1 MAKYLDEQGLN
12 TLWVKTKKT
21 IKSNIDNIQIPE
33 QITTATVEV
42 DNNVGTPSATAYVV
56 GNTISFDFKNLKG
69 EQGPKGD
76 KGDKGDAGERG
87 PQGPQGEQGIQGPI
101 GPKGDKGDAFTY
113 NDFTEDQLAALKG
126 PKGDKGDKG
135 EQGIQGPQ
143 GEQGIQGIQ
152 GPAGPKGDAFKY
164 SDFTPEQLESLKGPK
179 GDKGE
184 QGIQGPQGEQGIQGP
199 KGDNGTNGADG
210 TPAGFGEIVATVDNS
225 TGTPNVTVTTSG
237 TNEAKNFTFA
247 FTGLKGENGE
257 ATNLDNYVTKAEIEQ
272 ASYLQASALEPYA
285 TKGLLE
291 TTYVKKND
299 ISELANTIG
308 TVVLYKGTDTN
319 IRPSAPTT
327 NTFPPTSGDWLVSPV
342 NGTKYIPGKM
352 TDPST
357 THVYIGAVADTSEK
371 AAFTEVTSGAPN
383 DNTWLFNLYPN
394 MGGVEFTGDMK
405 NKQTIM
411 WIECP
416 GIKCDKFG
424 LITQVDAKTSGKKW
438 TTWSPLYGGNNS
450 FKPMYFDGTYNII
463 ETTDHKFINW
473 PNGLKFIDKPDEPA
487 ITTIEDL
494 KSKLPGD
501 PVPND
506 YSHPVGTTNV
516 HYAIDSLIDSSKY
529 EDKKIIIPI
538 IVESDYWNEMTISAN
553 FFNSTKTY
561 DYWWSS
567 TNLFQNGK
575 LLYDWSNPISISG
588 EAGPIG
594 ETGPQGPKGD
604 AFTYNDFTPE
614 QLNALKGPKGDKGD
628 TGEQGPKG
636 DAFKYSDF
644 TSEQLASLKGP
655 QGEQGIQG
663 PAGPKGDAFTY
674 NDFTPDQLASLKGPK
689 GDKGDTGERGPQG
702 EQGIQGIQGPAGPKG
717 DKGDTGE
724 RGPQGEQGIQGIQG
738 PAGPKGDAF
747 TYSDFTPEQLES
759 LKGPKGDKGEQGIQG
774 PQGEQGIQGPA
785 GPKGDAFTY
794 SDFTPE
800 QLESLK
806 GPKGDKGE
814 QGIQGPQGEQ
824 GIQGPAGPKG
834 DNGTNGTDGTPAG
847 FGEIVA
853 TVDNSTGTP
862 NVTVTTSG
870 TNEAKNFTFAFTGLK
885 GESGSGGGGSTYN
898 MEVVEALPLN
908 PVVNTIYYVIG

>member
-12 TLWVKTKKT
+12 TLWTKTKKT
-21 IKSNIDNIQIPE
+21 IKTNIDNIQIPE
-33 QITTATVEV
+33 QITTATVDV
-42 DNNVGTPSATAYVV
+42 DNNVGTPSATASVV

-76 KGDKGDAGERG
+76 QGEKGDTGERG
-87 PQGPQGEQGIQGPI
+87 PQGE
-101 GPKGDKGDAFTY
+101 
-113 NDFTEDQLAALKG
+113 
-126 PKGDKGDKG
+126 
-135 EQGIQGPQ
+135 
-143 GEQGIQGIQ
+143 QGIQ
-152 GPAGPKGDAFKY
+152 GPAGPKGD
-164 SDFTPEQLESLKGPK
+164 
-179 GDKGE
+179 
-184 QGIQGPQGEQGIQGP
+184 
-199 KGDNGTNGADG
+199 NGTDG
-210 TPAGFGEIVATVDNS
+210 TDGVPAGFGEIVATVDNS

-247 FTGLKGENGE
+247 FTGLKGEKGE
-257 ATNLDNYVTKAEIEQ
+257 ATDLDNYVTKAEIEQ
-272 ASYLQASALEPYA
+272 ASYLQAPALEPYA

-308 TVVLYKGTDTN
+308 TVVLYKGTDAN

-327 NTFPPTSGDWLVSPV
+327 NTFPPTSGDWLVAPV

-352 TDPST
+352 ADQST

-371 AAFTEVTSGAPN
+371 AAFTEVTSGTPN

-411 WIECP
+411 WVECP

-424 LITQVDAKTSGKKW
+424 LITQVDAKSSGKKW
-438 TTWSPLYGGNNS
+438 TTWSPLYSGNKS
-450 FKPMYFDGTYNII
+450 FKPMYFDGTYKII
-463 ETTDHKFINW
+463 ETTDHKFVNW

-487 ITTIEDL
+487 IATLEDL
-494 KSKLPGD
+494 KSKLQGD

-506 YSHPVGTTNV
+506 YSHPVSTTNV

-529 EDKKIIIPI
+529 ENKKIIIPT
-538 IVESDYWNEMTISAN
+538 IVESDYWHGMTISAN

-588 EAGPIG
+588 EPGPIG
-594 ETGPQGPKGD
+594 ETGPAGPKGD
-604 AFTYNDFTPE
+604 AFTYSDFTSE
-614 QLNALKGPKGDKGD
+614 QLESLKGPKGDKGEKGD
-628 TGEQGPKG
+628 TGER
-636 DAFKYSDF
+636 
-644 TSEQLASLKGP
+644 GP
-655 QGEQGIQG
+655 QGEQGIQGPIGETG

-689 GDKGDTGERGPQG
+689 GDKGDAGERGPQG
-702 EQGIQGIQGPAGPKG
+702 EQGIQGPQGEQGIQGPQGEQGIQGPQGEQGIQGPVGPKGDKGDAFTYNDFTEDQLAALKGPKG

-724 RGPQGEQGIQGIQG
+724 RGPQGEQGIQGPIGETG
-738 PAGPKGDAF
+738 PA
-747 TYSDFTPEQLES
+747 
-759 LKGPKGDKGEQGIQG
+759 
-774 PQGEQGIQGPA
+774 
-785 GPKGDAFTY
+785 
-794 SDFTPE
+794 
-800 QLESLK
+800 
-806 GPKGDKGE
+806 
-814 QGIQGPQGEQ
+814 
-824 GIQGPAGPKG
+824 
-834 DNGTNGTDGTPAG
+834 GTNGTDGRDGAPAG

-885 GESGSGGGGSTYN
+885 GEAGSGGGGSTYN